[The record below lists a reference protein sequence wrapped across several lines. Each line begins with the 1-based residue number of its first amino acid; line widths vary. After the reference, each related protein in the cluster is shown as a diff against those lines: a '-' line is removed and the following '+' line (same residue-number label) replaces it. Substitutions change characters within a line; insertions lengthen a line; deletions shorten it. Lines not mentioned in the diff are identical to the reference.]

1 MLSGHVPG
9 EPFSLSSLLAP
20 GRARCLP
27 LPQTAGT
34 CGRCGRAVLFLITD
48 GAHIMGQT
56 LCCVSVH
63 PSLNSHNHLTKEPR
77 EGRVKGQT
85 KSHTQ

>member
-34 CGRCGRAVLFLITD
+34 CGRCGRLVPNHRWSAHNGPDTVLCVCILHLI
-48 GAHIMGQT
+48 
-56 LCCVSVH
+56 
-63 PSLNSHNHLTKEPR
+63 LTTTSQKSP
-77 EGRVKGQT
+77 VKAG
-85 KSHTQ
+85 